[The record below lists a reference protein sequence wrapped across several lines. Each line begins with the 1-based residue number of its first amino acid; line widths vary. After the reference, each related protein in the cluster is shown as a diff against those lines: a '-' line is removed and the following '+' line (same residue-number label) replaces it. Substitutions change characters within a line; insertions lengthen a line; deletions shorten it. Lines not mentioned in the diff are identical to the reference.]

1 MEFQIIE
8 ENDIQLYKLKTYFEQ
23 CTKGYHLINRSPIN
37 ETVWEEI
44 NALIL
49 SESGYEV
56 HSKSD
61 GGHVSGMDINS
72 SFGTISNKSAKY
84 SKTKKGTSFDIS
96 SYRLTT
102 VCSDK
107 NCGEPT
113 LFIEEINSRKN
124 FEYYSIL
131 VRDESDEDENK
142 DKHTIKYDWL
152 YIPSD
157 YQVLD
162 PSAYTW
168 EPTMG
173 KRGKNKD
180 TQVGWHTNELN
191 GCKMS
196 INFSMSSQLWIHVE
210 LSEELQEFII
220 ASSTVDCNPKFN
232 YIELYK
238 KNNKK

>member
-1 MEFQIIE
+1 
-8 ENDIQLYKLKTYFEQ
+8 
-23 CTKGYHLINRSPIN
+23 
-37 ETVWEEI
+37 
-44 NALIL
+44 
-49 SESGYEV
+49 
-56 HSKSD
+56 
-61 GGHVSGMDINS
+61 
-72 SFGTISNKSAKY
+72 
-84 SKTKKGTSFDIS
+84 
-96 SYRLTT
+96 
-102 VCSDK
+102 
-107 NCGEPT
+107 

-131 VRDESDEDENK
+131 VRDESDEDK
-142 DKHTIKYDWL
+142 DKDKDTIKYDWL

-157 YQVLD
+157 CQVLD

-210 LSEELQEFII
+210 LSEELQKFII
-220 ASSTVDCNPKFN
+220 ASSTVDRNPKFN

-238 KNNKK
+238 KNKNKN